1 MNALDAFRAIVAARG
16 DGFHPELAARLF
28 AEATKPNQPVAE
40 ISRYDTNQEFPI
52 TISLGDSLSASAV

>member
-40 ISRYDTNQEFPI
+40 ISRYDTNQEFP
-52 TISLGDSLSASAV
+52 

>member
-16 DGFHPELAARLF
+16 DGFHPELAACLV
-28 AEATKPNQPVAE
+28 AEATKPNQRAAE

>member
-16 DGFHPELAARLF
+16 DGFHPEIAARLV

-40 ISRYDTNQEFPI
+40 IRDMTQIRNFP
-52 TISLGDSLSASAV
+52 